1 MKQILIIGGS
11 GAIGSALISE
21 YDNNDSHITVA
32 SRKKQNLGAHIK
44 QITYDYDHHDEINF
58 NVDTK
63 FDLIIFATGHL
74 HNEHHKP
81 EKSLKDIDINA
92 FQFSYHI
99 NCIAPLKLLSQ
110 LSNNL
115 SDHTKIVFLS
125 ARVGSISENELGG
138 WYAYRMSKAALNM
151 MIKNLSI
158 ELRRKYK
165 NIIVCGMH
173 PGTVDSKLSKPYSG
187 FVKHEIFT
195 PSQSAAM
202 LKKVIDELNL
212 KHSGKIYDY
221 AFQEIAY

>member
-21 YDNNDSHITVA
+21 YDKNDVHITVA
-32 SRKKQNLGAHIK
+32 SREKQNLGTHIK
-44 QITYDYDHHDEINF
+44 QIIYEYDQDNEIKLNEEI
-58 NVDTK
+58 K

-74 HNEHHKP
+74 HNEYYKP
-81 EKSLKDIDINA
+81 EKSLRDIDKNA

-99 NCIAPLKLLSQ
+99 NCVAPLILLIQ

-115 SDHTKIVFLS
+115 TNHTKIIFLS
-125 ARVGSISENELGG
+125 ARVGSISENQLGG

-173 PGTVDSKLSKPYSG
+173 PGTVDSKLSKPYSA
-187 FVKHEIFT
+187 FVKHEIFS
-195 PSQSAAM
+195 PSKSAALM
-202 LKKVIDELNL
+202 KKVIDELNC

-221 AFQEIAY
+221 TFKEIAY

>member
-21 YDNNDSHITVA
+21 YDGNDVQLTIS
-32 SRKKQNLGAHIK
+32 SRKKQNIGPHIN
-44 QITYDYDHHDEINF
+44 QIIYDYDQQDEINL
-58 NVDTK
+58 NGEIK

-74 HNEHHKP
+74 HNERYKP
-81 EKSLKDIDINA
+81 EKSLKDIDKNA

-99 NCIAPLKLLSQ
+99 NCIAPLILLRQ
-110 LSNNL
+110 LTNNL
-115 SDHTKIVFLS
+115 TDHTKIVFLS
-125 ARVGSISENELGG
+125 ARVSSISENELGG

-158 ELRRKYK
+158 ELRRRYK
-165 NIIVCGMH
+165 NIIVSGMH

-187 FVKHEIFT
+187 FVKHEIFA
-195 PSQSAAM
+195 PSQSATM
-202 LKKVIDELNL
+202 IKKVIDKLSL

>member
-21 YDNNDSHITVA
+21 YDNDDIHITIV
-32 SRKKQNLGAHIK
+32 SRKKQNLDLHIN
-44 QITYDYDHHDEINF
+44 QITYDYDQQDEINL
-58 NVDTK
+58 NGEIK

-74 HNEHHKP
+74 HNEHYKP

-99 NCIAPLKLLSQ
+99 NCVAPLILLSQ
-110 LSNNL
+110 LRNNL
-115 SDHTKIVFLS
+115 TNHTKIVFLS

-158 ELRRKYK
+158 ELRRRYK

-187 FVKHEIFT
+187 FVKHEIFA

-202 LKKVIDELNL
+202 LKKVIDELSL

>member
-32 SRKKQNLGAHIK
+32 SRKKQNLGPHIN
-44 QITYDYDHHDEINF
+44 QITFDYDQQDEINL
-58 NVDTK
+58 NGEIK
-63 FDLIIFATGHL
+63 FDVIIFATGHL
-74 HNEHHKP
+74 HNEHYKP
-81 EKSLKDIDINA
+81 EKSLKDIDKNA

-99 NCIAPLKLLSQ
+99 NCIAPLILLRQ
-110 LSNNL
+110 LTNNL
-115 SDHTKIVFLS
+115 TDHTKIVFLS

-158 ELRRKYK
+158 ELRRRYK

-187 FVKHEIFT
+187 FVKHEIFA

-202 LKKVIDELNL
+202 LKKVIDELSL

>member
-21 YDNNDSHITVA
+21 DDHNDIHITVA
-32 SRKKQNLGAHIK
+32 SRIKQNLDPHIN
-44 QITYDYDHHDEINF
+44 QITYDYDQQDEINL
-58 NVDTK
+58 NGEIK

-74 HNEHHKP
+74 HNEHYKP
-81 EKSLKDIDINA
+81 EKSLKEINKNA

-99 NCIAPLKLLSQ
+99 NCIAPLILLRQ
-110 LSNNL
+110 LTNNL
-115 SDHTKIVFLS
+115 TDHTKIVFLS

-158 ELRRKYK
+158 ELKRKYK

-195 PSQSAAM
+195 PFQSAAM
-202 LKKVIDELNL
+202 LKKVIDELSL

-221 AFQEIAY
+221 AFQEITY

>member
-32 SRKKQNLGAHIK
+32 SRQKQNLGPHIN
-44 QITYDYDHHDEINF
+44 QITFDYDQQDEINL
-58 NVDTK
+58 NGEIK
-63 FDLIIFATGHL
+63 FDVIIFATGHL
-74 HNEHHKP
+74 HNEHYKP
-81 EKSLKDIDINA
+81 EKSLKDIDKNA

-99 NCIAPLKLLSQ
+99 NCIAPLILLRQ
-110 LSNNL
+110 LTNNL
-115 SDHTKIVFLS
+115 TDYTKIVFLS

-165 NIIVCGMH
+165 NIIICGMH

-195 PSQSAAM
+195 PSKSAAM
-202 LKKVIDELNL
+202 LKKVIDQLNL

>member
-11 GAIGSALISE
+11 GAIGSALIRE
-21 YDNNDSHITVA
+21 YDNDDIHITVT
-32 SRKKQNLGAHIK
+32 SRKKQNLDPDIN
-44 QITYDYDHHDEINF
+44 QITYDYDQQDEINL
-58 NVDTK
+58 NREIK

-74 HNEHHKP
+74 HNEHYKP
-81 EKSLKDIDINA
+81 EKSLKDIDKNA

-99 NCIAPLKLLSQ
+99 NCIAPLILLRQ
-110 LSNNL
+110 LTNNL
-115 SDHTKIVFLS
+115 TDHTKIVFLS

-158 ELRRKYK
+158 ELRRRYK

-187 FVKHEIFT
+187 FVKHEIFA

-202 LKKVIDELNL
+202 LKKVIDELSL

>member
-32 SRKKQNLGAHIK
+32 SRQKQNLGPHIN
-44 QITYDYDHHDEINF
+44 QITFDYDQQDEINL
-58 NVDTK
+58 NGEIK
-63 FDLIIFATGHL
+63 FDVIIFATGHL
-74 HNEHHKP
+74 HNEHYKP
-81 EKSLKDIDINA
+81 EKSLKDIDKNA

-99 NCIAPLKLLSQ
+99 NCIAPLILLRQ
-110 LSNNL
+110 LTNNL
-115 SDHTKIVFLS
+115 TDYTKIVFLS

-158 ELRRKYK
+158 ELRRRYK

-187 FVKHEIFT
+187 FVKHEIFA

-202 LKKVIDELNL
+202 LKKVIDELSL

>member
-11 GAIGSALISE
+11 GAIGSALVNE
-21 YDNNDSHITVA
+21 YDKNDVHMTIA
-32 SRKKQNLGAHIK
+32 SRKKQNLSSHIN
-44 QITYDYDHHDEINF
+44 QITYDYDQNNEIKLNAE
-58 NVDTK
+58 TK

-74 HNEHHKP
+74 HNEDYKP
-81 EKSLKDIDINA
+81 EKSLKDIDKSA

-99 NCIAPLKLLSQ
+99 NCVAPLILLRQ

-115 SDHTKIVFLS
+115 MDHTKIVFLS

-187 FVKHEIFT
+187 FVKHEIFA
-195 PSQSAAM
+195 PSKSAVM
-202 LKKVIDELNL
+202 LKKVIDELSL

>member
-21 YDNNDSHITVA
+21 YDKNDSHITVA
-32 SRKKQNLGAHIK
+32 SRKKQNLDPHINE
-44 QITYDYDHHDEINF
+44 ITYDYDQQDEINL
-58 NVDTK
+58 NGEIK
-63 FDLIIFATGHL
+63 FDVIIFATGHL
-74 HNEHHKP
+74 HNEHYKP
-81 EKSLKDIDINA
+81 EKSLKDIDKNA

-99 NCIAPLKLLSQ
+99 NCVAPLILLRQ

-115 SDHTKIVFLS
+115 TDYTKIVFLS

-195 PSQSAAM
+195 PSKSAAM
-202 LKKVIDELNL
+202 LKNVVDELSL

>member
-11 GAIGSALISE
+11 GAIGSALINE
-21 YDNNDSHITVA
+21 YDGNDVQLTIA
-32 SRKKQNLGAHIK
+32 SRKKQNLEPHIN
-44 QITYDYDHHDEINF
+44 QIIYDYDQQDEIKLNA
-58 NVDTK
+58 VIK
-63 FDLIIFATGHL
+63 YDLIIFATGHL
-74 HNEHHKP
+74 HNDHYKP
-81 EKSLKDIDINA
+81 EKSLKEIDKNA

-99 NCIAPLKLLSQ
+99 NCVAPLILLSQ

-115 SDHTKIVFLS
+115 TDYTKIVFLS

-165 NIIVCGMH
+165 NIIICGMH

-195 PSQSAAM
+195 PSKSAAM
-202 LKKVIDELNL
+202 LKKVIDELSL
-212 KHSGKIYDY
+212 KHSGKTYDY
-221 AFQEIAY
+221 AFQEIPY

>member
-21 YDNNDSHITVA
+21 YDNNDTHITVA
-32 SRKKQNLGAHIK
+32 SRKKQNLGPHIN
-44 QITYDYDHHDEINF
+44 QITFDYDQQDEINL
-58 NVDTK
+58 NGEIK
-63 FDLIIFATGHL
+63 FDVIIFATGHL
-74 HNEHHKP
+74 HNEHYKP
-81 EKSLKDIDINA
+81 EKSLKDIDKNA

-99 NCIAPLKLLSQ
+99 NCIAPLILLRQ
-110 LSNNL
+110 LTNNL
-115 SDHTKIVFLS
+115 TDYTKIVFLS

-158 ELRRKYK
+158 ELRRRYK

-187 FVKHEIFT
+187 FVKHEIFA

-202 LKKVIDELNL
+202 LKKVIDELSL

>member
-32 SRKKQNLGAHIK
+32 SRKKQNLDPHIN
-44 QITYDYDHHDEINF
+44 QITYDYNQQDEINL
-58 NVDTK
+58 NKEIK
-63 FDLIIFATGHL
+63 FDVIIFATGHL
-74 HNEHHKP
+74 YNEHYKP
-81 EKSLKDIDINA
+81 EKSLKDIDKNA

-99 NCIAPLKLLSQ
+99 NCIAPLILLRQ
-110 LSNNL
+110 LNNNL
-115 SDHTKIVFLS
+115 TDHTKIVFLS

-187 FVKHEIFT
+187 FVKHEIFA

-202 LKKVIDELNL
+202 LKKVIDELSL

>member
-11 GAIGSALISE
+11 GAIGSALVNE
-21 YDNNDSHITVA
+21 YDKNDVHMTIA
-32 SRKKQNLGAHIK
+32 ARKKQNLSPHIN
-44 QITYDYDHHDEINF
+44 QITYDYNQNNEIKLNAE
-58 NVDTK
+58 TK

-74 HNEHHKP
+74 HNEDYKP
-81 EKSLKDIDINA
+81 EKSLKDIDKSA

-99 NCIAPLKLLSQ
+99 NCVAPLILLRQ

-115 SDHTKIVFLS
+115 MDHTKIVFLS

-187 FVKHEIFT
+187 FVKHEIFA
-195 PSQSAAM
+195 PSKSAIM
-202 LKKVIDELNL
+202 LKKVINELSL

>member
-32 SRKKQNLGAHIK
+32 SRKKQNLGPHIN
-44 QITYDYDHHDEINF
+44 QITFDYDQQDEINL
-58 NVDTK
+58 NGEIK
-63 FDLIIFATGHL
+63 FDVIIFATGHL
-74 HNEHHKP
+74 HNEHYKP
-81 EKSLKDIDINA
+81 EKSLKDIDKKA

-99 NCIAPLKLLSQ
+99 NCIAPLILLRQ
-110 LSNNL
+110 LTNNL
-115 SDHTKIVFLS
+115 TDHTKIVFLS

-158 ELRRKYK
+158 ELRRRYK

-187 FVKHEIFT
+187 FVKHEIFA
-195 PSQSAAM
+195 PSKSAVM

>member
-11 GAIGSALISE
+11 GAIGSALINE
-21 YDNNDSHITVA
+21 YDGNDVQLTIA
-32 SRKKQNLGAHIK
+32 SRKKQNLNPHIN
-44 QITYDYDHHDEINF
+44 QITYDYDQQDEINL
-58 NVDTK
+58 NEEIK
-63 FDLIIFATGHL
+63 FDVIVFATGHL
-74 HNEHHKP
+74 HNEHYKP
-81 EKSLKDIDINA
+81 EKSLKDIDKNA

-99 NCIAPLKLLSQ
+99 NCVAPLILLRH

-115 SDHTKIVFLS
+115 ADYTKIVFLS

-158 ELRRKYK
+158 ELRRRYK

-187 FVKHEIFT
+187 FVKHEIFS

-202 LKKVIDELNL
+202 LKKVIDELNF

>member
-11 GAIGSALISE
+11 GAIGSALINE
-21 YDNNDSHITVA
+21 YDGNDFQLTIA
-32 SRKKQNLGAHIK
+32 SRKKQNISPHIN
-44 QITYDYDHHDEINF
+44 QIIYDYDQQDEINL
-58 NVDTK
+58 NGEIK

-74 HNEHHKP
+74 HNDHYKP
-81 EKSLKDIDINA
+81 EKSLKDIDKNA
-92 FQFSYHI
+92 FQFAYHI
-99 NCIAPLKLLSQ
+99 NCVAPLILLRQ

-115 SDHTKIVFLS
+115 TDHTKIVFLS

-158 ELRRKYK
+158 ELKRKYK

-187 FVKHEIFT
+187 FVKHEIFS

-221 AFQEIAY
+221 AFREIAY

>member
-11 GAIGSALISE
+11 GAIGSALVNE
-21 YDNNDSHITVA
+21 YDKNDVHMTIA
-32 SRKKQNLGAHIK
+32 SRKKQNISPHIN
-44 QITYDYDHHDEINF
+44 QITYDYDQNNEIKLNTE
-58 NVDTK
+58 TK

-74 HNEHHKP
+74 HNENYKP
-81 EKSLKDIDINA
+81 EKSLKDIDKSA

-99 NCIAPLKLLSQ
+99 NCVAPLILLRQ

-115 SDHTKIVFLS
+115 TDYTKIVFLS

-165 NIIVCGMH
+165 NIIVCDMH

-187 FVKHEIFT
+187 FVKHEIFS

-202 LKKVIDELNL
+202 LKKVIDELNF

>member
-32 SRKKQNLGAHIK
+32 SRKKQNLGPHIN
-44 QITYDYDHHDEINF
+44 QITFDYDQQDEINL
-58 NVDTK
+58 NGEIK
-63 FDLIIFATGHL
+63 FDVIIFATGHL
-74 HNEHHKP
+74 HNEHYKP
-81 EKSLKDIDINA
+81 EKSLKDIDKNA

-99 NCIAPLKLLSQ
+99 NCIAPLILLRQ
-110 LSNNL
+110 LTNNL
-115 SDHTKIVFLS
+115 TDYTKIVFLS

-158 ELRRKYK
+158 ELKRKYK

-187 FVKHEIFT
+187 FVKHEIFS

-202 LKKVIDELNL
+202 LKKVIDELSL

-221 AFQEIAY
+221 AFKEIAY

>member
-11 GAIGSALISE
+11 GAIGSALVNE
-21 YDNNDSHITVA
+21 YDKNDVHMTIA
-32 SRKKQNLGAHIK
+32 SRKKHNISSHIN
-44 QITYDYDHHDEINF
+44 QITYDYDQNNEIKLNTE
-58 NVDTK
+58 TK

-74 HNEHHKP
+74 HNEDYKP
-81 EKSLKDIDINA
+81 EKSLKDIDKSA

-99 NCIAPLKLLSQ
+99 NCVAPLILLRQ

-115 SDHTKIVFLS
+115 MDHTKIVFLS

-187 FVKHEIFT
+187 FVKHEIFA
-195 PSQSAAM
+195 PSKSALM
-202 LKKVIDELNL
+202 LKKVINELSL

>member
-11 GAIGSALISE
+11 GAIGSALISK

-32 SRKKQNLGAHIK
+32 SRKKQNLGPHIN
-44 QITYDYDHHDEINF
+44 QITFDYDQQDDINLNGEI
-58 NVDTK
+58 K
-63 FDLIIFATGHL
+63 FDVIIFATGHL
-74 HNEHHKP
+74 HNEHYKP
-81 EKSLKDIDINA
+81 EKSLKDIDKNA

-99 NCIAPLKLLSQ
+99 NCIAPLILLRQ
-110 LSNNL
+110 LTNNL
-115 SDHTKIVFLS
+115 TDYTKIVFLS

-158 ELRRKYK
+158 ELRRRYK

-187 FVKHEIFT
+187 FVKHEIFA

-202 LKKVIDELNL
+202 LKKVIDELSL

>member
-11 GAIGSALISE
+11 GAIGSALVNE
-21 YDNNDSHITVA
+21 YDKNDVHMTIA
-32 SRKKQNLGAHIK
+32 ARKKQNLSPHIN
-44 QITYDYDHHDEINF
+44 QITYDYDQNNEIKLNAE
-58 NVDTK
+58 TK

-74 HNEHHKP
+74 HNEDYKP
-81 EKSLKDIDINA
+81 EKSLKDIDKSA

-99 NCIAPLKLLSQ
+99 NCVAPLILLRQ

-115 SDHTKIVFLS
+115 MDHTKIVFLS

-165 NIIVCGMH
+165 NIIVCVMH

-187 FVKHEIFT
+187 FVKHEIFA
-195 PSQSAAM
+195 PSKSAIM
-202 LKKVIDELNL
+202 LKKVINELSL

>member
-32 SRKKQNLGAHIK
+32 SRKKQNLGPHIN
-44 QITYDYDHHDEINF
+44 QITFDYDQQDEINL
-58 NVDTK
+58 NGEIK
-63 FDLIIFATGHL
+63 FDVIIFATGHL
-74 HNEHHKP
+74 HNEHYKP
-81 EKSLKDIDINA
+81 EKSLKDIDKNA

-99 NCIAPLKLLSQ
+99 NCIAPLILLRQ
-110 LSNNL
+110 LTNNL
-115 SDHTKIVFLS
+115 TDYTKIVFLS

-158 ELRRKYK
+158 ELRRRYK

-202 LKKVIDELNL
+202 LKKVIDELNF

>member
-21 YDNNDSHITVA
+21 YDNNAIHITVA
-32 SRKKQNLGAHIK
+32 SRKKQNLDPHINE
-44 QITYDYDHHDEINF
+44 IFYDYDQQDEINL
-58 NVDTK
+58 NGEIK

-74 HNEHHKP
+74 HNEHYKP
-81 EKSLKDIDINA
+81 EKSLKDIDKNA

-99 NCIAPLKLLSQ
+99 NCIAPLILLRQ
-110 LSNNL
+110 LTNNL
-115 SDHTKIVFLS
+115 TDHTKIVFLS

-165 NIIVCGMH
+165 NIIVCGLH

-187 FVKHEIFT
+187 FVKHEIFA

-202 LKKVIDELNL
+202 LKKVIDELSL

>member
-21 YDNNDSHITVA
+21 YDNDDSHITVA
-32 SRKKQNLGAHIK
+32 SRKKQNLGPHIN
-44 QITYDYDHHDEINF
+44 QITFDYDQQDEINL
-58 NVDTK
+58 NGEIK
-63 FDLIIFATGHL
+63 FDVIIFATGHL
-74 HNEHHKP
+74 HNEHYKP
-81 EKSLKDIDINA
+81 EKSLKDIDKNA

-99 NCIAPLKLLSQ
+99 NCIAPLILLRQ
-110 LSNNL
+110 LTNNL
-115 SDHTKIVFLS
+115 NDHTKIVFLS

-158 ELRRKYK
+158 ELRRRYK

-187 FVKHEIFT
+187 FVKHEIFA

-202 LKKVIDELNL
+202 LKKVIDELSL

>member
-21 YDNNDSHITVA
+21 YDNDDIHITIV
-32 SRKKQNLGAHIK
+32 SRKKQNLDLHIN
-44 QITYDYDHHDEINF
+44 QITYDYDQQDEINL
-58 NVDTK
+58 NGEIK

-74 HNEHHKP
+74 HNEHYKP

-99 NCIAPLKLLSQ
+99 NCVAPLILLSQ
-110 LSNNL
+110 LRNNL
-115 SDHTKIVFLS
+115 TNHTKIVFLS

-158 ELRRKYK
+158 ELRRRYK

-187 FVKHEIFT
+187 FIKHQVFT

-202 LKKVIDELNL
+202 LKKIIDELNF

>member
-1 MKQILIIGGS
+1 MTI
-11 GAIGSALISE
+11 AA
-21 YDNNDSHITVA
+21 
-32 SRKKQNLGAHIK
+32 RKKQNLSPHIN
-44 QITYDYDHHDEINF
+44 QITYDYDQNNEIKLNAE
-58 NVDTK
+58 TK

-74 HNEHHKP
+74 HNEDYKP
-81 EKSLKDIDINA
+81 EKSLKDIDKSA

-99 NCIAPLKLLSQ
+99 NCVAPLILLRQ

-115 SDHTKIVFLS
+115 MDHTKIVFLS

-187 FVKHEIFT
+187 FVKHEIFA
-195 PSQSAAM
+195 PSKSAVM
-202 LKKVIDELNL
+202 LKKVIDELSL

>member
-21 YDNNDSHITVA
+21 YGNDDSAITVA
-32 SRKKQNLGAHIK
+32 SRIKQNLDPHIN
-44 QITYDYDHHDEINF
+44 QITYDYDQQDEINL
-58 NVDTK
+58 NGEIK

-74 HNEHHKP
+74 HNEHYKP
-81 EKSLKDIDINA
+81 EKSLKDIDKNA

-99 NCIAPLKLLSQ
+99 NCIAPLILLRQ
-110 LSNNL
+110 LTNNL
-115 SDHTKIVFLS
+115 TDHTRIVYLS

-202 LKKVIDELNL
+202 LKKVIDELSL

>member
-32 SRKKQNLGAHIK
+32 SRKKQNLGPHIN
-44 QITYDYDHHDEINF
+44 QITFDYDQQDEINL
-58 NVDTK
+58 NGEIK
-63 FDLIIFATGHL
+63 FDVIIFATGHL
-74 HNEHHKP
+74 HNGHYKP
-81 EKSLKDIDINA
+81 EKSLKDIDKNA

-99 NCIAPLKLLSQ
+99 NCIAPLILLRQ
-110 LSNNL
+110 LTNNL
-115 SDHTKIVFLS
+115 TDHTKIVFLS

-195 PSQSAAM
+195 PSKSAAM
-202 LKKVIDELNL
+202 LKDVIDELSL

>member
-1 MKQILIIGGS
+1 MIMINRMRL
-11 GAIGSALISE
+11 
-21 YDNNDSHITVA
+21 
-32 SRKKQNLGAHIK
+32 NLNG
-44 QITYDYDHHDEINF
+44 EI
-58 NVDTK
+58 K

-74 HNEHHKP
+74 HNEHYKP

-99 NCIAPLKLLSQ
+99 NCVAPLILLRQ

-115 SDHTKIVFLS
+115 TNHTKIVFLS

-202 LKKVIDELNL
+202 LKKVIDELSL

-221 AFQEIAY
+221 AFQEITY

>member
-32 SRKKQNLGAHIK
+32 SRQKQNLGPHIN
-44 QITYDYDHHDEINF
+44 QITFDYDQQDEINL
-58 NVDTK
+58 NGEIK
-63 FDLIIFATGHL
+63 FDVIIFATGHL
-74 HNEHHKP
+74 HNEHYKP
-81 EKSLKDIDINA
+81 EKSLKDIDKNA

-99 NCIAPLKLLSQ
+99 NCIAPLILLRQ
-110 LSNNL
+110 LTNNL
-115 SDHTKIVFLS
+115 TDHTKIVFLS

-158 ELRRKYK
+158 ELRRRYK

-187 FVKHEIFT
+187 FVKHDIFA

-202 LKKVIDELNL
+202 LKKVIDELSL

-221 AFQEIAY
+221 AFKEIAY

>member
-1 MKQILIIGGS
+1 M
-11 GAIGSALISE
+11 
-21 YDNNDSHITVA
+21 
-32 SRKKQNLGAHIK
+32 
-44 QITYDYDHHDEINF
+44 
-58 NVDTK
+58 
-63 FDLIIFATGHL
+63 
-74 HNEHHKP
+74 HNEDYKP
-81 EKSLKDIDINA
+81 EKSLKDIDKSA

-99 NCIAPLKLLSQ
+99 NCVAPLILLRQ

-115 SDHTKIVFLS
+115 MDHTKIVFLS

-187 FVKHEIFT
+187 FVKHEIFA
-195 PSQSAAM
+195 PSKSAIM
-202 LKKVIDELNL
+202 LKKVINELSL

>member
-32 SRKKQNLGAHIK
+32 SRKKQNLGPHIN
-44 QITYDYDHHDEINF
+44 QITFDYDQQDEINL
-58 NVDTK
+58 NGEIK
-63 FDLIIFATGHL
+63 FDVIIFATGHL
-74 HNEHHKP
+74 HNEHYKP
-81 EKSLKDIDINA
+81 EKSLKDIDKNA

-99 NCIAPLKLLSQ
+99 NCIAPLILLRQ
-110 LSNNL
+110 LTNNL
-115 SDHTKIVFLS
+115 TDYTKIVFLS

-158 ELRRKYK
+158 ELRRRYK

-187 FVKHEIFT
+187 FVKHEIFA

-202 LKKVIDELNL
+202 LKKVIDELSL

>member
-32 SRKKQNLGAHIK
+32 SRKKQNLGPHIN
-44 QITYDYDHHDEINF
+44 QITFDYDQQDEINL
-58 NVDTK
+58 NGEIK
-63 FDLIIFATGHL
+63 FDVIIFATGHL
-74 HNEHHKP
+74 HNEHYKP
-81 EKSLKDIDINA
+81 EKSLKDIDKNA

-99 NCIAPLKLLSQ
+99 NCIAPLILLRQ
-110 LSNNL
+110 LTNNL
-115 SDHTKIVFLS
+115 TDHTKIVFLS

-158 ELRRKYK
+158 ELRRRYK

-187 FVKHEIFT
+187 FVKHEIFS

-202 LKKVIDELNL
+202 LKKVIDELNF

>member
-21 YDNNDSHITVA
+21 YDNDDSHITVA
-32 SRKKQNLGAHIK
+32 SRKKQNLGPHIN
-44 QITYDYDHHDEINF
+44 QITFDYDQQDEINL
-58 NVDTK
+58 NGEIK
-63 FDLIIFATGHL
+63 FDVIIFATGHL
-74 HNEHHKP
+74 HNEHYKP
-81 EKSLKDIDINA
+81 EKSLKDIDKNA

-99 NCIAPLKLLSQ
+99 NCIAPLILLRQ
-110 LSNNL
+110 LTNNL
-115 SDHTKIVFLS
+115 TDHTKIVFLS

-158 ELRRKYK
+158 ELRRRYK

-187 FVKHEIFT
+187 FVKHEIFA

-202 LKKVIDELNL
+202 LKKVIDELSL

>member
-11 GAIGSALISE
+11 GAIGSALVNE
-21 YDNNDSHITVA
+21 YDKNDVHMTIA
-32 SRKKQNLGAHIK
+32 SRKKQNLSSHIN
-44 QITYDYDHHDEINF
+44 QITYDYDQNNEIKLNAE
-58 NVDTK
+58 TK

-74 HNEHHKP
+74 HNEDYKP
-81 EKSLKDIDINA
+81 EKSLKDIDKSA

-99 NCIAPLKLLSQ
+99 NCVAPLILLRQ

-115 SDHTKIVFLS
+115 MDQTKIVFLS

-187 FVKHEIFT
+187 FVKHEIFA
-195 PSQSAAM
+195 PSKSAVM
-202 LKKVIDELNL
+202 LKKVIDELSL